1 MKQEENLYNSKLIE
15 IKALEK
21 QCEELTRQQKR
32 FETKLTAL
40 RKYEEYLEKVRSTY
54 SDQYPEMND
63 ILNRY
68 QTLKKA
74 NNDLLK
80 ERETMEANHAA
91 LKVEASNFEKE
102 INQSI
107 LQISN
112 ESKESSRRLEEKIN

>member
-1 MKQEENLYNSKLIE
+1 M
-15 IKALEK
+15 
-21 QCEELTRQQKR
+21 
-32 FETKLTAL
+32 
-40 RKYEEYLEKVRSTY
+40 RSTY

-74 NNDLLK
+74 NNDLLR
-80 ERETMEANHAA
+80 ERETMEGSHAA
-91 LKVEASNFEKE
+91 LKVESSNFEKE

-112 ESKESSRRLEEKIN
+112 